1 MAGGKVTVRQK
12 MINMMYLVLTALLA
26 LNVSAE
32 ILKAFH
38 LVEVSMEKAGLNI
51 DKKNESILKSID
63 KYVDNNPSDVK
74 GKDAKVKSDQVDK
87 IAKEALTYIKA
98 LKDELIAGAGGRKE
112 GEDGKPNPE
121 GEISEASN
129 IEKHANLLIVQ
140 GKGKELKSKI
150 NEWRNSMINILP
162 DADRAN
168 VKSDLIAED
177 DKKTGESWEGE
188 MFEHSPVA
196 AVVTLLTKT
205 ENDIKNTEAQVL
217 DELNKGLTKV
227 NIVVDQF
234 EAKIIPNNGTYITAG
249 GKYSADIFLA
259 ASSSRSTFDL
269 NVGGSAVK
277 VESGI
282 GKYEVTASGEGEKKY
297 TAKISQRQLDGTMK
311 TYDAEGSY
319 FVVKPLAVVSA
330 TKMNVVYRGLE
341 NPISVSVPGYSA
353 SQTTVTSSLG
363 SLRPAAQ
370 AGTFNLSI
378 PVGDVNKELVVS
390 VSVKAPEGVKK
401 MGEQRYRIKNIP
413 KPTPMLGAIEAS
425 GAVTTSQLRSVAF
438 IYAALKDFA
447 FEGVSY
453 TPTSY
458 SIVFA
463 PKRGDARVFQGNGPT
478 VPNDA
483 KAAFNTARP
492 GDRVILTNIKAQ
504 GPAGQVIVPTSLAVE
519 VKP

>member
-1 MAGGKVTVRQK
+1 MSGGKVTVRQK

-74 GKDAKVKSDQVDK
+74 GKDAKDKSNKVDK
-87 IAKEALTYIKA
+87 IAKDALTYIKA

-140 GKGKELKSKI
+140 GKGKELKAKI

-162 DADRAN
+162 EADRTN

-177 DKKTGESWEGE
+177 DKKTGETWEGE

-353 SQTTVTSSLG
+353 SQTIVTSSMG
-363 SLRPAAQ
+363 SLKPSTQ

-378 PVGDVNKELVVS
+378 PVNDANRELTIS
-390 VSVKAPEGVKK
+390 VSVRAPEGVKK
-401 MGEQRYRIKNIP
+401 MGEQKYRIKNIP

-425 GAVTTSQLRSVAF
+425 GAVSSAQLRSAAF
-438 IYAALKDFA
+438 VFTALKDFA
-447 FEGVSY
+447 FEGVNYTPLSY
-453 TPTSY
+453 T
-458 SIVFA
+458 IVYA
-463 PKRGDARVFQGNGPT
+463 PKKGDARPFQGNGASIPS
-478 VPNDA
+478 DA
-483 KAAFNTARP
+483 RAAFNGARP
-492 GDRVILTNIKAQ
+492 GDRVILTNIKAM
-504 GPAGQVIVPTSLAVE
+504 GPAGAVIVPTSLAIE

>member
-1 MAGGKVTVRQK
+1 MSGGKLTVRQK

-38 LVEVSMEKAGLNI
+38 LVEVSMEKAGVNI
-51 DKKNESILKSID
+51 DKKNEAILKAID
-63 KYVDNNPSDVK
+63 KYVENNPT
-74 GKDAKVKSDQVDK
+74 DAKGVDAKKKSKDVDK
-87 IAKEALTYIKA
+87 IAKEALAYVKA
-98 LKDELIAGAGGRKE
+98 LKDELVAGAGGRKE
-112 GEDGKPNPE
+112 GEDGKPDPD
-121 GEISEASN
+121 GEINEASN
-129 IEKHANLLIVQ
+129 IEKHANLMIV
-140 GKGKELKSKI
+140 KGRGAEMKIKI
-150 NEWRNSMINILP
+150 NDWRKGMINILP
-162 DADRAN
+162 EADRAT

-177 DKKTGESWEGE
+177 AKNGQSWESE

-269 NVGGSAVK
+269 NVGGSNVN

-297 TAKISQRQLDGTMK
+297 TAKISQKQIDGTTK
-311 TYDAEGSY
+311 SYTAEGSY

-353 SQTTVTSSLG
+353 IQTKVKRSLG
-363 SLRPAAQ
+363 S
-370 AGTFNLSI
+370 
-378 PVGDVNKELVVS
+378 
-390 VSVKAPEGVKK
+390 
-401 MGEQRYRIKNIP
+401 
-413 KPTPMLGAIEAS
+413 
-425 GAVTTSQLRSVAF
+425 
-438 IYAALKDFA
+438 
-447 FEGVSY
+447 
-453 TPTSY
+453 
-458 SIVFA
+458 
-463 PKRGDARVFQGNGPT
+463 
-478 VPNDA
+478 
-483 KAAFNTARP
+483 
-492 GDRVILTNIKAQ
+492 
-504 GPAGQVIVPTSLAVE
+504 
-519 VKP
+519 

>member
-140 GKGKELKSKI
+140 GKGKELKAKI

-353 SQTTVTSSLG
+353 SQTIVTSSLG
-363 SLRPAAQ
+363 SLKPADQ

-378 PVGDVNKELVVS
+378 PATDATKELTIS
-390 VSVKAPEGVKK
+390 VSVKTPDGVRK
-401 MGEQRYRIKNIP
+401 MGEGQKYRIKNIP
-413 KPTPMLGAIEAS
+413 RPTPMLGSIEAS
-425 GAVTTSQLRSVAF
+425 GSASVAVLRSSAF
-438 IYAALKDFA
+438 VITNLKDFA
-447 FEGVSY
+447 FEGVKY
-453 TPTSY
+453 TPTRY
-458 SIVFA
+458 DIVFQ
-463 PKRGDARVFQGNGPT
+463 PKKGDARVFSGNGPII
-478 VPNDA
+478 PNEA
-483 KAAFNTARP
+483 KAAFNNARP
-492 GDRVILTNIKAQ
+492 GDRVILTNIKAT
-504 GPAGQVIVPTSLAVE
+504 GPNGNVPLPSSLAILVQ
-519 VKP
+519 

>member
-38 LVEVSMEKAGLNI
+38 LVEVSMDKAGANI
-51 DKKNESILKSID
+51 DKKNDAILKQID
-63 KYVDNNPSDVK
+63 KYVTNNPSDAK
-74 GKDAKVKSDQVDK
+74 GKEAKTKSEQVDK
-87 IAKEALTYIKA
+87 IAKEALAYVKA
-98 LKDELIAGAGGRKE
+98 LKDELVAGAGGRKE

-121 GEISEASN
+121 AEISEASN
-129 IEKHANLLIVQ
+129 IEKHANLMIVQ
-140 GKGKELKSKI
+140 GKGAEMKAKI
-150 NEWRNSMINILP
+150 NAWRTGMINILP
-162 DADRAN
+162 DADRIN

-177 DKKTGESWEGE
+177 TKDGQTWESQ

-227 NIVVDQF
+227 SIVVDQF

-269 NVGGSAVK
+269 NVGGANVA

-297 TAKISQRQLDGTMK
+297 TAKISQRQLDGTTK

-353 SQTTVTSSLG
+353 SQTIVTSSMG
-363 SLRPAAQ
+363 SLRPSTQ

-378 PVGDVNKELVVS
+378 PVNDANRELTIS

-401 MGEQRYRIKNIP
+401 MGEQKYRIKNIP

-425 GAVTTSQLRSVAF
+425 GTVSSAQLRSAAF
-438 IYAALKDFA
+438 VFTALKDFA

-453 TPTSY
+453 TPISY
-458 SIVFA
+458 TLVYA
-463 PKRGDARVFQGNGPT
+463 PKKGDARPFQGSGPGI
-478 VPNDA
+478 PADA
-483 KAAFNTARP
+483 RAAFNNARP
-492 GDRVILTNIKAQ
+492 GDRVILTNIKAM
-504 GPAGQVIVPTSLAVE
+504 GPAGAVIVPAALAIE